1 MALQYHHP
9 KIMDTRTILAITG
22 IEQDFLPDSCQTI
35 FSLIL
40 CGMISGV
47 IVEGIISLT
56 WTVQCENKDQMA
68 ITAKCYL
75 VPSANTRLLSISPS
89 YLLYGTRVPR
99 Y

>member
-47 IVEGIISLT
+47 IVEG
-56 WTVQCENKDQMA
+56 
-68 ITAKCYL
+68 
-75 VPSANTRLLSISPS
+75 
-89 YLLYGTRVPR
+89 
-99 Y
+99 